1 MTQDISQLL
10 RLNVEMEGLLR
21 VLAEREHPEAAEAL
35 ERKSEDFNAKVR
47 ALLDQY
53 RPTVVKEDEAEAAEM
68 PDSFDAVAF
77 MDAAMTAPE
86 AEAEPEELQET
97 PEPAAVEAE
106 APQQQSPVR
115 PRVELSRVFSINDRY
130 RYTHELFGG
139 NMQRFQDALAAMSR
153 MESFADVKAYLS
165 EVLGLD
171 LTLPIAKEF
180 ADRISSNMP

>member
-1 MTQDISQLL
+1 MTQEISQLL

-86 AEAEPEELQET
+86 AEAEELQEI

-106 APQQQSPVR
+106 APQQGAPVR

-180 ADRISSNMP
+180 ADRIASNMP